1 MLEFILNK
9 LFTKRVIK
17 QEVSKRTYIRKE
29 VGERKAPTIRTRFNL
44 AEVEKTE
51 LYSYFSDSKGLNL
64 KARNK
69 ITY

>member
-17 QEVSKRTYIRKE
+17 QEVLKRTYIRKE
-29 VGERKAPTIRTRFNL
+29 VGERKTPTLRTRFNL
-44 AEVEKTE
+44 VEVEKTE